1 MCNSCGCGSKLTYK
15 CEKCG
20 KISNLPKECCGQPM
34 KKQ

>member
-1 MCNSCGCGSKLTYK
+1 MCQSCGCGGEKTYK

-20 KISNLPKECCGQPM
+20 QTSGVPKECCGKPM

>member
-1 MCNSCGCGSKLTYK
+1 MCQSCGCGQKKTYK

-20 KISNLPKECCGQPM
+20 QTSGVPKECCGKPM